1 MRRGFLKGQQRSQVQ
16 AQASVYKLSLK
27 NDTLVADIWPGQI
40 LHAAPDP
47 KPARVGGKCAASFS
61 GCWIRA
67 LNMQPGRKTPK
78 QCAAA
83 RCGVEEGLVR
93 AGTAQPFAMK
103 TRGCTGGNGPRENE
117 VVMRWKL
124 QLRKIRRGRSCSC
137 YWCNYSLRG

>member
-1 MRRGFLKGQQRSQVQ
+1 MRRGFLKGQQGSQVQ

-27 NDTLVADIWPGQI
+27 NDTLVTDIWLGQI

-47 KPARVGGKCAASFS
+47 KPARVSGKCAASFS
-61 GCWIRA
+61 EHWITA
-67 LNMQPGRKTPK
+67 LTVQPGRKTHK

-83 RCGVEEGLVR
+83 RCGVQEGLVR
-93 AGTAQPFAMK
+93 AGIALPFAVK
-103 TRGCTGGNGPRENE
+103 FRGCTGGNGPRKKK

-137 YWCNYSLRG
+137 YWCNYS

>member
-61 GCWIRA
+61 EHWIRA

-83 RCGVEEGLVR
+83 RCRVEEGLVR
-93 AGTAQPFAMK
+93 AGTALPFAMK
-103 TRGCTGGNGPRENE
+103 TRNGRNGPRENK

-137 YWCNYSLRG
+137 YWCNYNLRG